1 MSGVM
6 ESVTNDMKEFVA
18 DVVPLIEAKTDDKGT
33 IPIKIIDPG
42 WGSSGYYSREVLQQ
56 AVNARVYA
64 AGLQM
69 YWNHPSKGDEKERP
83 ERDLRDLAG
92 VLTEDARWDEH
103 GSKGPGVYAR
113 AKVFAAY
120 RDAVAEMGP
129 YIGLS
134 HYVWGESKTGEAEGK
149 KGDIIT
155 RIVAARSV
163 DFVTVPGRGGA
174 IAEAFRAAG
183 PPEPT
188 DEQKAAGDSSMGE
201 TTPTPKLTLESL
213 RKDHPDI
220 YEAVRQEIENSA
232 AVKEAQAQQEKK
244 LAEAEKAL
252 EEAKAEN
259 ARLKAAQALVEAKI
273 LAEEVVKEAQAEAVV
288 KEHVVKE
295 AVAALTLK
303 EDGTFDKEAF
313 SEDVRRRLKEMVAL
327 VAAARGAGKVV
338 GMGAGAP
345 GGQTKT
351 LEETDKELVAG
362 FMRLG
367 MSEAEAKAAVKGA

>member
-6 ESVTNDMKEFVA
+6 ESVTDDMKEFVA

-69 YWNHPSKGDEKERP
+69 YWNHPSKSDEKERP

-103 GSKGPGVYAR
+103 GPKGPGVYAR
-113 AKVFAAY
+113 AKVFSAY
-120 RDAVAEMGP
+120 RDHVAEMGP

-134 HYVWGESKTGEAEGK
+134 HYVWGESKPGEAEGK

-174 IAEAFRAAG
+174 IAEAFRAAR

-188 DEQKAAGDSSMGE
+188 DEQKTEAGKSMVGE
-201 TTPTPKLTLESL
+201 KPEKLTLESVRKEHPEIVEAL
-213 RKDHPDI
+213 RK
-220 YEAVRQEIENSA
+220 EIENDSA
-232 AVKEAQAQQEKK
+232 RKEAQAQQEKK
-244 LAEAEKAL
+244 LAETEKAL

-259 ARLKAAQALVEAKI
+259 ARLKEALLLIEARTFVEAKVKASTLPEI
-273 LAEEVVKEAQAEAVV
+273 SKTRVAEALAKAPVVKDGKLDEATYTAKIEAAVKAEAEYLA
-288 KEHVVKE
+288 K
-295 AVAALTLK
+295 L
-303 EDGTFDKEAF
+303 
-313 SEDVRRRLKEMVAL
+313 
-327 VAAARGAGKVV
+327 GAGKIE
-338 GMGAGAP
+338 GMGAGAS

-362 FMRLG
+362 FMKLG
-367 MSEAEAKAAVKGA
+367 MTEAEAKAAARGR